1 MAKFENDWERVKSDP
16 KFHDIV
22 DRILATHDPITLSKL
37 WKELER
43 QADEEEDKLQDAF
56 IEEDERG
63 GY

>member
-1 MAKFENDWERVKSDP
+1 MGENEFENIIE
-16 KFHDIV
+16 
-22 DRILATHDPITLSKL
+22 RILATHDPITKSEL

-43 QADEEEDKLQDAF
+43 QADEEEDALQEAF